1 MMVNNI
7 PNQFGGTLLNQRSFR
22 GSHVLEVKINL
33 RHQPDQ
39 IDVGEFNKMSEFGL
53 DGIISELNF
62 CDVEHE
68 MEFKPEKTYT
78 GFIFCGVYDFVADQ
92 YYPDIAL
99 PTYRSVSEPLRK
111 GTVVLRCTQ
120 WPADF
125 DPEHPERDN
134 TYGDKINGRFSA
146 NRTYLQHHPSLW
158 GEEEFTIGTET
169 KKVREWLSEDARV
182 QPHDKILKQFLR
194 GPTGTKHNS
203 WNGIQTDYRGH
214 NLELLMVGITYQGG
228 NWQIKSGQMNN
239 HYYTLADDI
248 PEYLHRSEY
257 EDLQLIQSIYS
268 ENLHNTL
275 PIFTGLNQGIKN
287 KLDRHKE
294 NVNELNQIFG
304 RRQNINLLDG
314 RPNELTGDEVRT
326 ILGLVTQEGSV
337 NADVFRAYYNHGARN
352 NQNAFGSQAT
362 MSRYLNDLVYN
373 RCPPDL
379 FFGEYFDIFSISRGG
394 RDLLNIEAWQ
404 KDLINKSFIQ
414 GKTNIPPSIPYF
426 KHSQWNN
433 YIVQK
438 GIIYLRHP
446 GYSISSFYKPPDNI
460 TDDHSYFIRLPSDGN
475 IVNFNVQQLDVMFDG
490 LSKKLNYNFD
500 LHSRHDLNQTLPLLG
515 AVETNAFLKDLIYP
529 NKDII
534 LGLINDSMDDQSKPF
549 LVEFFTRVIN
559 EAAHDFTIYNNLN
572 NILSFIFILI
582 VVINNPIN
590 PINSINNNRRRILKL
605 LISKM
610 FSSFQSTESL
620 YFSRHI
626 DSIPNDYN
634 YKFLLAQK
642 LQINIDG
649 ERLREFGEPDT
660 EKVDTA
666 VNINQQDF
674 VNYCIAVKI
683 SVTNN
688 GREQE
693 LVCKTPIRLIPEWIR
708 NNTADWTTKNPDGT
722 RKVYNHNIIRR
733 SMNPERK
740 IRVRPITI
748 TRNIEGYNQLSSNLI
763 DKLLDSAPVITNAID
778 SYSTKCIE
786 IGCIKELLKYLQ
798 VKHRSMDMILNQKKA
813 SVIFYDNT
821 KGIILSPKELS
832 QHAYG
837 ILAGFITKY
846 GSQNALVPNKYYYIN
861 TATNQL
867 ELKEVA
873 NGGRQ
878 RVPAPQ
884 FSRYPFIPQAVQ
896 QQPVPPRA
904 PQAQANPYSNQIL
917 NEMKQGEDVRRIIN
931 RIDCESN
938 FGFFAGRPGNKNCIR
953 RNQTSATRGAD
964 NCERARDI
972 TGSCPTGPDNDCYI
986 HKFGNNPTT
995 DCIPKWSYKNGVGTV
1010 LWRQPNSFN
1019 GNQSKNQYGDTEDT
1033 LIPATQRTQQKY
1045 LKYKL
1050 KYLRLKEI
1058 ARKHNIKID

>member
-1 MMVNNI
+1 MVNNI

-33 RHQPDQ
+33 RHQPGQ
-39 IDVGEFNKMSEFGL
+39 IDVGMPNVMSDFGL

-78 GFIFCGVYDFVADQ
+78 GFIFCGVYDFVAGQ

-120 WPADF
+120 WPDDF
-125 DPEHPERDN
+125 DPEHPERDK
-134 TYGDKINGRFSA
+134 TYGDKINERFVPEYSE
-146 NRTYLQHHPSLW
+146 YHPSLW

-169 KKVREWLSEDARV
+169 KKVREWLSEPDARV

-203 WNGIQTDYRGH
+203 WNDIQTDYRGH

-239 HYYTLADDI
+239 HYYTLADHI

-275 PIFTGLNQGIKN
+275 PIFAGLNQGIKN
-287 KLDRHKE
+287 KLDRHK
-294 NVNELNQIFG
+294 NNDGKNELNQIFG

-314 RPNELTGDEVRT
+314 RPNELTGEEVRT
-326 ILGLVTQEGSV
+326 ILRLVTEGGRV
-337 NADVFRAYYNHGARN
+337 NHVVSTAYYRHGARN
-352 NQNAFGSQAT
+352 NQNAFGSQST

-373 RCPPDL
+373 ICHPDL
-379 FFGEYFDIFSISRGG
+379 FFGEHFDIFSISGGG
-394 RDLLNIEAWQ
+394 RHPLRIEAWQ
-404 KDLINKSFIQ
+404 KDLINKSFIK

-426 KHSQWNN
+426 NHSRWNN

-446 GYSISSFYKPPDNI
+446 DYSISSFYKPPDNI

-490 LSKKLNYNFD
+490 LSKKLNYKFD
-500 LHSRHDLNQTLPLLG
+500 LHSRPDLNRALPLLG
-515 AVETNAFLKDLIYP
+515 AVETNAFWKDLIHP
-529 NKDII
+529 SKDII

-549 LVEFFTRVIN
+549 LVEFFTRVID

-582 VVINNPIN
+582 VVINNPRH
-590 PINSINNNRRRILKL
+590 SINNNRRRILKL

-610 FSSFQSTESL
+610 YSSFQSIESL
-620 YFSRHI
+620 QFSTYI
-626 DSIPNDYN
+626 DSIPDDSN
-634 YKFLLAQK
+634 YRFLLDQM
-642 LQINIDG
+642 LQIKIRGELTLHQFRAPALESKDTPVNIDQHD
-649 ERLREFGEPDT
+649 L
-660 EKVDTA
+660 
-666 VNINQQDF
+666 IN
-674 VNYCIAVKI
+674 YLIGVKMI
-683 SVTNN
+683 VTNN
-688 GREQE
+688 GREQGI
-693 LVCKTPIRLIPEWIR
+693 VCKTPIVLIPEWIR

-786 IGCIKELLKYLQ
+786 RGCIKELLKYLQ
-798 VKHRSMDMILNQKKA
+798 VKHRSMDMILNQNKA

-832 QHAYG
+832 QPAYE
-837 ILAGFITKY
+837 ILTDFISKY

-873 NGGRQ
+873 DGGRQ
-878 RVPAPQ
+878 RVPGGAPA
-884 FSRYPFIPQAVQ
+884 PQAV

-904 PQAQANPYSNQIL
+904 PGGAPAPQSQANPYSNQIL
-917 NEMKQGEDVRRIIN
+917 NEMIQGADLKKINNRRE
-931 RIDCESN
+931 CENN

-964 NCERARDI
+964 NCERARDV

-1010 LWRQPNSFN
+1010 LWRQQNSDF
-1019 GNQSKNQYGDTEDT
+1019 GNSKRNQYGDTEDT